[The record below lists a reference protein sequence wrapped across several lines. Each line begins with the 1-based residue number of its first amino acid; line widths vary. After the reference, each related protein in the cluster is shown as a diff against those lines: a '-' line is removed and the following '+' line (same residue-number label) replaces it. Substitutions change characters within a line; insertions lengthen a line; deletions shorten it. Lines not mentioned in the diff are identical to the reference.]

1 MMTANAQARTVQEC
15 IDTAVLAK
23 VAAMLDLATPDPKTC
38 SNVPRGWHFPA
49 LGAATRRSELRS
61 DGYPGLGVP
70 MPDLGLPRLLQ
81 AGRDVRFLG
90 NIAVG
95 EPLARISSLAEL
107 RQQGKG
113 GADRA
118 VVTVR
123 HELRSVKRDE
133 ALVIE
138 DQIFV
143 LMAPARYQHRV
154 QDQVNVNADVVRAI
168 TPDAIM
174 LFQYSALGF
183 NSHRIHTDRA
193 YATDVEGFPNLVVN
207 GGLVA
212 LLVTEFLRRDL
223 AVTPGRMKITNR
235 LPLFCDR
242 SLTLAATAISGGWQ
256 VRVHDDA
263 GQVAAEVELDIS

>member
-1 MMTANAQARTVQEC
+1 MTANAQARIVEER
-15 IDTAVLAK
+15 IDFAMISK
-23 VAAMLDLATPDPKTC
+23 VAAMLDLATPGADAGDR
-38 SNVPRGWHFPA
+38 VPRGWHFPA

-81 AGRDVRFLG
+81 AGREVRFLDD
-90 NIAVG
+90 ITVG
-95 EPLARISSLAEL
+95 EPLIRISSLADL
-107 RQQGKG
+107 RHKG
-113 GADRA
+113 EGDAVRA
-118 VVTVR
+118 IVTVR
-123 HELRSVKRDE
+123 HELRSANRDA

-143 LMAPARYQHRV
+143 LMAPARYVHRK
-154 QDQVNVNADVVRAI
+154 QEPTAINADVTRTI

-183 NSHRIHTDRA
+183 NSHKIHIDRA
-193 YATDVEGFPNLVVN
+193 HATEVEGFPDLVVN
-207 GGLVA
+207 GGLVT
-212 LLVTEFLRRDL
+212 LLITEFLRCDL
-223 AVTPGRMKITNR
+223 AVTPSRLKITNR

-242 SLTLAATAISGGWQ
+242 PLTLAATEIDGGWQ

-263 GQVAAEVELDIS
+263 GQVAAEVELEIP

>member
-1 MMTANAQARTVQEC
+1 MTENAQTRIVEER
-15 IDTAVLAK
+15 IDSAVMSK
-23 VAAMLDLATPDPKTC
+23 IAAMLDLAIPGAEAGDI
-38 SNVPRGWHFPA
+38 VPRGWHFPA

-81 AGRDVRFLG
+81 AGREVRFLG
-90 NIAVG
+90 DIAVG
-95 EPLARISSLAEL
+95 EPLVRISSLADL
-107 RQQGKG
+107 RQKG
-113 GADRA
+113 EGDAARA
-118 VVTVR
+118 IVTVR
-123 HELRSVKRDE
+123 HELRSVNRDE

-143 LMAPARYQHRV
+143 LMAPARYQHRG
-154 QDQVNVNADVVRAI
+154 QEQIAIDADVKRTV

-183 NSHRIHTDRA
+183 NSHKIHIDRA
-193 YATDVEGFPNLVVN
+193 HATEVEGFPDLVVN
-207 GGLVA
+207 GGLVT
-212 LLVTEFLRRDL
+212 LLISEFLRCDL
-223 AVTPGRMKITNR
+223 AVTPSRLKITNL

-242 SLTLAATAISGGWQ
+242 SLTLAANATGGGWQ

-263 GQVAAEVELDIS
+263 GQVAAEAELEIS

>member
-1 MMTANAQARTVQEC
+1 MTANAQARIVEEC
-15 IDTAVLAK
+15 IDTAVLSK
-23 VAAMLDLATPDPKTC
+23 VAAMLDLAAPGREACD
-38 SNVPRGWHFPA
+38 NVPRGWHFTA
-49 LGAATRRSELRS
+49 LGAATRRSKLRS

-81 AGRDVRFLG
+81 AGREVRFLG
-90 NIAVG
+90 DIAVG
-95 EPLARISSLAEL
+95 EPLVRISSLADL
-107 RQQGKG
+107 RQKG
-113 GADRA
+113 EGDAARA
-118 VVTVR
+118 IVTVR
-123 HELRSVKRDE
+123 HELRSVNRDE
-133 ALVIE
+133 TLVIE

-143 LMAPARYQHRV
+143 LMAPARYQHRK
-154 QDQVNVNADVVRAI
+154 QDQVEVNADVMRTI

-183 NSHRIHTDRA
+183 NSHRIHIDRA
-193 YATDVEGFPNLVVN
+193 HATEVEGFPDLVVN

-212 LLVTEFLRRDL
+212 LLVSEFLRSDL
-223 AVTPGRMKITNR
+223 AVTPGRLKITNR

-256 VRVHDDA
+256 IRVHDDA

>member
-1 MMTANAQARTVQEC
+1 MTANAQARVVEEC
-15 IDTAVLAK
+15 IDSAVLAK
-23 VAAMLDLATPDPKTC
+23 IAAMLDLATPGSQACD
-38 SNVPRGWHFPA
+38 NIPRGWHFPA

-81 AGRDVRFLG
+81 AGREVRFLG

-95 EPLARISSLAEL
+95 EPLLRISSLADL
-107 RQQGKG
+107 RQKG
-113 GADRA
+113 EGDAARA
-118 VVTVR
+118 IVTVR
-123 HELRSVKRDE
+123 HELRSANRDE

-143 LMAPARYQHRV
+143 LMAPARYQHRN
-154 QDQVNVNADVVRAI
+154 QEEIAINADVMRTV

-183 NSHRIHTDRA
+183 NSHKIHIDRA
-193 YATDVEGFPNLVVN
+193 HATEVEGFPDLVVN
-207 GGLVA
+207 GGLVT
-212 LLVTEFLRRDL
+212 LLITEFLRCDL
-223 AVTPGRMKITNR
+223 AVTPSRLKITNR

-242 SLTLAATAISGGWQ
+242 SLTLAATAIDGDWQ

-263 GQVAAEVELDIS
+263 GQVAAEVELEIS